1 MKHHQQLFDQYL
13 TQLYNEITS
22 CPEDKLWSVAG
33 TVANSP
39 GTLAL
44 HLCGNIRFFIGAE
57 IGGDGY
63 IRKREE
69 EFSAN
74 VSKEELLQE
83 INKARSVCTEVLARL
98 NQSDLDTV
106 KTFGIRSLSEP
117 VSTGYFLCHLA
128 AHLGYHA
135 GQLNYF
141 RRILC

>member
-1 MKHHQQLFDQYL
+1 MNHHQQLFDQYL
-13 TQLYNEITS
+13 TQLYNEITEV
-22 CPEDKLWSVAG
+22 PEDKLWSVSG
-33 TVANSP
+33 SVINSP

-69 EFSAN
+69 EFSAKI
-74 VSKEELLQE
+74 SKEELLME
-83 INKARSVCTEVLARL
+83 ITKAKSVCATVLSGMDP
-98 NQSDLDTV
+98 SDLD
-106 KTFGIRSLSEP
+106 KIKKFGIRSLSEP

-128 AHLGYHA
+128 AHLGYHT